1 MKGYKIGINKD
12 LLDFVL
18 IELEVPEKY
27 PGVLIYPYAME
38 LIADPLVTYEDGM
51 TFNTGTYY
59 TGIKYRVTSQY
70 RANVAR
76 VLDIRKIKT
85 WIAEHVDSAFS
96 LYDQTFNYHPGEII
110 FPKAFDPD
118 RTNMCTDG
126 IHFFETM
133 EDAIKYTKDCWAC
146 ARLMVAMLGANF
158 RPPRLIMQHPW
169 MKGVYF

>member
-18 IELEVPEKY
+18 IELEVPEEY
-27 PGVLIYPYAME
+27 PGVLIYPYAMHLE
-38 LIADPLVTYEDGM
+38 ADPLIPYDDGVTL
-51 TFNTGTYY
+51 TYR

-70 RANVAR
+70 RANIAR

-85 WIAEHVDSAFS
+85 GVVEHVNSAFS

-110 FPKAFDPD
+110 YPKAFDLD
-118 RTNMCTDG
+118 RTNQCSDG

-133 EDAIKYTKDCWAC
+133 EDAIKYTKDYWAC
-146 ARLMVAMLGANF
+146 TRLMVAMLGANF
-158 RPPRLIMQHPW
+158 RPPRCVVPDPW
-169 MKGVYF
+169 TKGVYF

>member
-27 PGVLIYPYAME
+27 PGVLIYPYAMQLE
-38 LIADPLVTYEDGM
+38 VDPLVPYDDGV
-51 TFNTGTYY
+51 TLTYY

-70 RANVAR
+70 RTNVAR

-85 WIAEHVDSAFS
+85 GIAEHVNSAFS
-96 LYDQTFNYHPGEII
+96 LYDQTFNYRPGEII
-110 FPKAFDPD
+110 YPKAFDLD

-133 EDAIKYTKDCWAC
+133 EDAIKYTKNHWAYTKLML
-146 ARLMVAMLGANF
+146 ARLGENF
-158 RPPRLIMQHPW
+158 RFHRYVLVDPLT
-169 MKGVYF
+169 KGVYF